1 MQNLSK
7 MINKKTFFT
16 VICFAV
22 LPAVSFAYDVQIDGI
37 YYDVDSTNKTATLTN
52 TEYEISGAVVIPEA
66 INYNGTQYMVTSIGE
81 DAFLNREDVT
91 SVTIPNS
98 VTSIGKQAFSSCDG
112 LTSVTIPN
120 SVTYIDNGAFSFCSE
135 LTHVNFNAE
144 KCSYMGSFSQSNGWG
159 YVFERT
165 ALKSLTIGDKVTA
178 IPPCAFAWCSGL
190 ASVTIP
196 NSVTTIGND
205 AFDGCS
211 GLTSVTIPN
220 SVTSIGARAFSH
232 CERLTSMIIP
242 NSVTSIEADVFSYCS
257 GLTSVT
263 IPNSVTTIG
272 DGAFYGCSGLTSV
285 TIPNSVTAIGRY
297 AFYVCKE
304 LASVS
309 IPQKVESV
317 GESAFENCTGLTAVT
332 IEGSEVLLAAETF
345 VGCTNIKTVNTL
357 STLPPIGAD
366 NTFEL
371 ITYRDATLNVPKTA
385 KDAYSKPACW
395 RNFRHVEEKDFGGV
409 DDVTADEGGICVNVR
424 DGLVEVSG
432 ADASEEIRVYDMS
445 GMEIYR
451 GTDRTIALPTKGVYI
466 VKVAGRTFKVAL

>member
-220 SVTSIGARAFSH
+220 SVT
-232 CERLTSMIIP
+232 
-242 NSVTSIEADVFSYCS
+242 
-257 GLTSVT
+257 
-263 IPNSVTTIG
+263 
-272 DGAFYGCSGLTSV
+272 
-285 TIPNSVTAIGRY
+285 AIGRY